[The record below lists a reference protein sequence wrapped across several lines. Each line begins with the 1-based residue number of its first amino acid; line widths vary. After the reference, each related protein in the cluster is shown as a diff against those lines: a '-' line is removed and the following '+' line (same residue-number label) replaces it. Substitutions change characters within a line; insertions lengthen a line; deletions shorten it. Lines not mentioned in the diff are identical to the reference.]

1 MFSKRVYCLK
11 YDRQVNKVKRTTNEY
26 RLTSQEHS
34 THLPSF
40 HFSPLLRFFFSPS
53 RHVSSLT
60 LQIITRQ
67 LCYNTLKRAIISCVC
82 CTISSPNMAPKSGT
96 HGIFNFCGNIIFY
109 ILFVRFEREFRIFK
123 DNILNTKL
131 FVSYLLVSFNMH
143 YLYLT
148 GTLVSQKK
156 IIINLN
162 ETCLEI

>member
-82 CTISSPNMAPKSGT
+82 CTIFPPE
-96 HGIFNFCGNIIFY
+96 Y
-109 ILFVRFEREFRIFK
+109 RIK
-123 DNILNTKL
+123 KWNTWYFQSIATKH
-131 FVSYLLVSFNMH
+131 SAMCISQECT
-143 YLYLT
+143 T
-148 GTLVSQKK
+148 GMKQKTVK
-156 IIINLN
+156 K
-162 ETCLEI
+162 